1 MKKLATILGLM
12 SLFYAST
19 SAAQCEVNVDK
30 LQLVY
35 INGMFTSPE
44 VAKKNVS
51 ALNRFQDKYL
61 YTFEKAS
68 GVEYSYNY
76 SETLLLQIAE
86 VAFHKMTDEQYEAGY
101 GRFLNRL
108 VSGKDVSVLE
118 DAAEMLA
125 WFYSTVIEKVDS
137 LMQEYDYTAAER
149 VVESQVGMCART
161 VLVTHSQ
168 GNFYGNAVYTSVSY
182 SYVYPNQ
189 AALSD
194 YPMLG
199 YMGIA
204 NPTYS
209 VGGYYGQQVPEIA
222 KTFTNAND
230 LIMLAVRLAY
240 GAVPSDSVYANLLSD
255 PTGHGLEAAYL
266 NNRGAPV
273 IAQRIID
280 TVNGLTPYPMFEQH
294 RVSSSAISNIGYSE
308 ISHMLDVRFKYGGGY
323 RYYDVPE
330 YIGNAFINAS
340 SHGTYFNDFIKDQ
353 YDYEKIEG

>member
-35 INGMFTSPE
+35 INGMFTSSE
-44 VAKKNVS
+44 AAKQNVN

-149 VVESQVGMCART
+149 VVESQVGKCART

-168 GNFYGNAVYTSVSY
+168 GNFYGNAVCTSVSY

-199 YMGIA
+199 YMV
-204 NPTYS
+204 S
-209 VGGYYGQQVPEIA
+209 
-222 KTFTNAND
+222 
-230 LIMLAVRLAY
+230 LIQLIVL
-240 GAVPSDSVYANLLSD
+240 GAIMGSRCQKLPKRSLMRM
-255 PTGHGLEAAYL
+255 T
-266 NNRGAPV
+266 
-273 IAQRIID
+273 
-280 TVNGLTPYPMFEQH
+280 
-294 RVSSSAISNIGYSE
+294 
-308 ISHMLDVRFKYGGGY
+308 
-323 RYYDVPE
+323 
-330 YIGNAFINAS
+330 
-340 SHGTYFNDFIKDQ
+340 
-353 YDYEKIEG
+353 